1 MEAEC
6 PPKSIRQWYK
16 RVVNLDRYCRES
28 KRKEKR
34 LISKIED
41 KERKDKIRNENWE
54 SKNSNEERSET
65 IVEKIKR

>member
-1 MEAEC
+1 
-6 PPKSIRQWYK
+6 
-16 RVVNLDRYCRES
+16 LDRHCRES

-41 KERKDKIRNENWE
+41 KERKDKIRNKNWE
-54 SKNSNEERSET
+54 SENSDEERSET